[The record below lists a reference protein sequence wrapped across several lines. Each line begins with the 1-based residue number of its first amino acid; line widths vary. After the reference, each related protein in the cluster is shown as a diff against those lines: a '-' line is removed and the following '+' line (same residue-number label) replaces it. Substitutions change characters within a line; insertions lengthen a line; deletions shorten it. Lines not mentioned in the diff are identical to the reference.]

1 MLEAALAAVAA
12 AASRLLQSERPPPFR
27 RGKAGEEREVESV
40 RLCWCPAGRFI
51 MGSPASEP
59 ERRPGEDQIA
69 VTLSRGFWTA
79 KYETTQGQ
87 WRGVVGELPGPL
99 TEQLP
104 AGDDLRLAA
113 STLRRAYFVLE
124 FITAFMAEF
133 SPNHANARE
142 LAMFATGLRMI
153 TSIVMIVQCFVVR
166 SILEDHL
173 AGPDDAVSY
182 PSVVERVKLSGL
194 MTFFFHIFYLQWAI
208 NRYIVGGR
216 QEASNVA
223 TT

>member
-1 MLEAALAAVAA
+1 MIAIFIVTLGLYFPIWFLRRRAALN
-12 AASRLLQSERPPPFR
+12 RLDSPTELRMWPFLMY
-27 RGKAGEEREVESV
+27 GG
-40 RLCWCPAGRFI
+40 
-51 MGSPASEP
+51 
-59 ERRPGEDQIA
+59 
-69 VTLSRGFWTA
+69 
-79 KYETTQGQ
+79 
-87 WRGVVGELPGPL
+87 
-99 TEQLP
+99 
-104 AGDDLRLAA
+104 
-113 STLRRAYFVLE
+113 YFVLE

-133 SPNHANARE
+133 SPDHTNARE
-142 LAMFATGLRMI
+142 LAMFVTGLRMI